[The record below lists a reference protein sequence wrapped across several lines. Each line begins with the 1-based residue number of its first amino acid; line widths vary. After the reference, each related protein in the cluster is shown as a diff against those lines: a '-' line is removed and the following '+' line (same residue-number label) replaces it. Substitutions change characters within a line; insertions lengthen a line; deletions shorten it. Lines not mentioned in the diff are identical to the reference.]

1 MKNCMFARPSSPR
14 LRRGQQQQYQC
25 QLPARLVALLCAAA
39 GAEAASCDPKYGV
52 LGTAASDSPAAQS
65 ECFAIKNE
73 AECNSHQLPK
83 SWCLKDSDCRCEW
96 DNNKT
101 IQSETNMPIW
111 FVSPFYHFRLAHK
124 LLAGS
129 SRSLFSPAD

>member
-1 MKNCMFARPSSPR
+1 MTPR
-14 LRRGQQQQYQC
+14 RRSIGQQHQH
-25 QLPARLVALLCAAA
+25 QLATRFAILLCAAA
-39 GAEAASCDPKYGV
+39 EVQAGSCDPKYGV

-65 ECFAIKNE
+65 ECFSIKTE

-96 DNNKT
+96 DNSKT

-111 FVSPFYHFRLAHK
+111 QLA
-124 LLAGS
+124 LIIFACGLTAAYG
-129 SRSLFSPAD
+129 